1 MNHIPP
7 NKTLPGRLNTFMAW
21 KHFNEWLVARNYQLE
36 LLLRLWEVSGEF
48 PRGELNAL
56 FNSQI
61 DRLMAQTTDPETKRD
76 LRQAQGMDWIG
87 YIDRA
92 ARNSGVMEH
101 DLDQVVHDLV
111 VRMLVK
117 PGTLFSGWNG
127 QPIMARFKLSVKNGL
142 LNLRAARMT
151 RRMRIPAMS
160 IHGGEESAYD
170 IQAPESGSDEL
181 VQAFREFLLE
191 KHGQAALDVF
201 DERLAD
207 GETKSLIGRP
217 GLETSYKVKQV
228 VQAIKKAAEEFGK
241 GDPEFLGM
249 VRRAMRDEAETV
261 GKRFGVKTG

>member
-1 MNHIPP
+1 
-7 NKTLPGRLNTFMAW
+7 MAW
-21 KHFNEWLVARNYQLE
+21 KHFDEWLVARNNQLE

-56 FNSQI
+56 FNSEI
-61 DRLMAQTTDPETKRD
+61 DRLIAQTTDPETKRN

-101 DLDQVVHDLV
+101 DLDHVVHDLV

-117 PGTLFSGWNG
+117 PGTLFSGWSG
-127 QPIMARFKLSVKNGL
+127 QPIQARFKLSVKNGL

-151 RRMRIPAMS
+151 RRKRIPSMS

-170 IQAPESGSDEL
+170 LPAPQPESETL
-181 VQAFREFLLE
+181 IQAFREFLRE

-201 DERLAD
+201 DERLEGGD
-207 GETKSLIGRP
+207 VKELIGN
-217 GLETSYKVKQV
+217 GLTSYALKELVKRV
-228 VQAIKKAAEEFGK
+228 KNAARDFAADDPGFLAMVEKAF
-241 GDPEFLGM
+241 
-249 VRRAMRDEAETV
+249 RDEARTV
-261 GKRFGVKTG
+261 GRRFAGKRN